1 VSGMA
6 AMRKSIFILL
16 GGFAL
21 FLVLILPFY
30 LFGELY
36 GASEFLSKFSF
47 LDFILG
53 REWSLPEQRYG
64 ALQAIYGTLITAGLA
79 LLIAAPISI
88 ASAVAMSEL
97 LPERVSDRLGVLIDT
112 IAAIPSVVVGLWGV
126 LSLGP
131 FLSNT
136 LYRFLVENLG
146 FLPIFQATMLTAY
159 NKLTAA
165 LVLGYM
171 IMPFAVSVIKENLRL
186 VPMEIKEAAYALG
199 FTRWEVVR
207 ITLSYVKPGIFAAL
221 MLALGRA
228 VAEAVAVSMV
238 IGNTCSFSVSLLEP
252 ACTLTTLIIN
262 NFAEATGTEAAALIG
277 LGLVLFAISTS
288 IVLVSRLVY
297 SKLLGGY
304 MR

>member
-1 VSGMA
+1 MVKV
-6 AMRKSIFILL
+6 RKTIFIFL
-16 GGFAL
+16 GSFVL
-21 FLVLILPFY
+21 FLILILPFY
-30 LFGELY
+30 FFGELY
-36 GASEFLSKFSF
+36 GASEFFSKFSF

-53 REWSLPEQRYG
+53 REWSLPEQKYG
-64 ALQAIYGTLITAGLA
+64 ALQAIYGTLLTAGLA
-79 LLIAAPISI
+79 LLITTPVSI
-88 ASAVAMSEL
+88 AAAVAMSEL
-97 LPERVSDRLGVLIDT
+97 LPEWLSERLGMIIDM

-136 LYRFLVENLG
+136 LYKFLVENLG
-146 FLPIFQATMLTAY
+146 FLPIFQARTLTAY

-165 LVLGYM
+165 LVLSYM
-171 IMPFAVSVIKENLRL
+171 ITPFAVSVIKENLRL

-199 FTRWEVVR
+199 LTKWEVIR
-207 ITLSYVKPGIFAAL
+207 IALSYIKPGIFAAL

-228 VAEAVAVSMV
+228 IAEAVAISMV
-238 IGNTCSFSVSLLEP
+238 IGNTCSFSISLLEP

-277 LGLVLFAISTS
+277 LGLVLFLISIST
-288 IVLVSRLVY
+288 VLASRLIY

>member
-1 VSGMA
+1 MA
-6 AMRKSIFILL
+6 AIIRKSIFIFL
-16 GGFAL
+16 GSFAL

-30 LFGELY
+30 FFGELY
-36 GASEFLSKFSF
+36 GASEFFSKFSF

-53 REWSLPEQRYG
+53 HEWSLPEQKYG

-79 LLIAAPISI
+79 LLITTPVSI
-88 ASAVAMSEL
+88 AAAVAMSEL
-97 LPERVSDRLGVLIDT
+97 LPEWLSERLGIIVDM
-112 IAAIPSVVVGLWGV
+112 IAAIPSVVVGLWGI

-131 FLSNT
+131 FLSDT
-136 LYRFLVENLG
+136 LYKFLMENLG
-146 FLPIFQATMLTAY
+146 FLPIFQTTTLTAY

-165 LVLGYM
+165 LILGYM

-186 VPMEIKEAAYALG
+186 VPLEIKEAAYALG
-199 FTRWEVVR
+199 FTKWEVIR
-207 ITLSYVKPGIFAAL
+207 IMLSYIKPGIFAAL

-238 IGNTCSFSVSLLEP
+238 IGNTCNFSISLLEP

-277 LGLVLFAISTS
+277 LGLVLFIISIS
-288 IVLVSRLVY
+288 LVLISRLIY
-297 SKLLGGY
+297 SKVFGGY

>member
-1 VSGMA
+1 MLRI
-6 AMRKSIFILL
+6 RKTIFIFL
-16 GGFAL
+16 GSFAL
-21 FLVLILPFY
+21 FLALILPFY

-36 GASEFLSKFSF
+36 GTSEFFSKFSF

-53 REWSLPEQRYG
+53 QDWSLAEQKHG
-64 ALQAIYGTLITAGLA
+64 ALPAIYGTLITAGLA
-79 LLIAAPISI
+79 LLITTPVSI
-88 ASAVAMSEL
+88 AAAVAMVEL
-97 LPERVSDRLGVLIDT
+97 LPEGISERLGAVIDM
-112 IAAIPSVVVGLWGV
+112 IAAIPSVVVGFWGMT
-126 LSLGP
+126 SLGP
-131 FLSNT
+131 FLSTT
-136 LYRFLVENLG
+136 LYKFLVENLG
-146 FLPIFQATMLTAY
+146 FLPIFQTTTLTAY

-165 LVLGYM
+165 LMLGYM

-199 FTRWEVVR
+199 LTKWEVIR
-207 ITLSYVKPGIFAAL
+207 IMLSYIKPGIFAAL

-238 IGNTCSFSVSLLEP
+238 IGNTCSFSLSFLEP

-262 NFAEATGTEAAALIG
+262 NFAEATGIEAAALIG
-277 LGLVLFAISTS
+277 LGLVLFMISVS
-288 IVLVSRLVY
+288 LVLMSRLIY

>member
-1 VSGMA
+1 MVKV
-6 AMRKSIFILL
+6 RKTIFIFL
-16 GGFAL
+16 GSFAL
-21 FLVLILPFY
+21 FLILILPFY
-30 LFGELY
+30 FFGELY
-36 GASEFLSKFSF
+36 GASEFFSKFSF

-53 REWSLPEQRYG
+53 REWSLPEQKYG
-64 ALQAIYGTLITAGLA
+64 ALQAIYGTLLTAGLA
-79 LLIAAPISI
+79 LLITTPVSI
-88 ASAVAMSEL
+88 AAAVAMSEL
-97 LPERVSDRLGVLIDT
+97 LPEWLSERLGMIIDM

-136 LYRFLVENLG
+136 LYKFLVENLG
-146 FLPIFQATMLTAY
+146 FLPIFQARTLTAY

-165 LVLGYM
+165 LVLSYM
-171 IMPFAVSVIKENLRL
+171 ITPFAVSVIKENLRL

-199 FTRWEVVR
+199 LTKWEVIR
-207 ITLSYVKPGIFAAL
+207 IALSYIKPGIFAAL

-228 VAEAVAVSMV
+228 IAEAVAISMV
-238 IGNTCSFSVSLLEP
+238 IGNTCSFSISLLEP

-277 LGLVLFAISTS
+277 LGLVLFLISIST
-288 IVLVSRLVY
+288 VLASRLIY

>member
-1 VSGMA
+1 MVA
-6 AMRKSIFILL
+6 VRKSVFIFL
-16 GGFAL
+16 GSFAL
-21 FLVLILPFY
+21 FLILILPFY
-30 LFGELY
+30 FFGELY
-36 GASEFLSKFSF
+36 GASEFFSKFSF

-53 REWSLPEQRYG
+53 REWSLPEQKYG
-64 ALQAIYGTLITAGLA
+64 ALQAIYGTLLTAGFA
-79 LLIAAPISI
+79 LLITTPVSI
-88 ASAVAMSEL
+88 AAAVAMSEL
-97 LPERVSDRLGVLIDT
+97 LPEWLSERLGMIIDM

-136 LYRFLVENLG
+136 LYKFLVENLG
-146 FLPIFQATMLTAY
+146 FLPIFQAGTLTAY
-159 NKLTAA
+159 NKLTAV
-165 LVLGYM
+165 LVLSYM
-171 IMPFAVSVIKENLRL
+171 ITPFAVSVIKENLRL

-199 FTRWEVVR
+199 LTKWEVIR
-207 ITLSYVKPGIFAAL
+207 ITLSYIKPGIFAAL

-228 VAEAVAVSMV
+228 IAEAVAVSMV
-238 IGNTCSFSVSLLEP
+238 IGNTCSFSISLLEP

-277 LGLVLFAISTS
+277 LGLVLFLISIS
-288 IVLVSRLVY
+288 AVLASRLIY

>member
-1 VSGMA
+1 MVA
-6 AMRKSIFILL
+6 VRKSVFIFL
-16 GGFAL
+16 GSFAL
-21 FLVLILPFY
+21 FLILILPFY
-30 LFGELY
+30 FFGELY
-36 GASEFLSKFSF
+36 GASEFFSKFSF

-53 REWSLPEQRYG
+53 REWSLPEQKYG
-64 ALQAIYGTLITAGLA
+64 ALQAIYGTLLTAGLA
-79 LLIAAPISI
+79 LLITTPVSI
-88 ASAVAMSEL
+88 AAAVAMSEL
-97 LPERVSDRLGVLIDT
+97 LPEWLSERLGMIIDM

-136 LYRFLVENLG
+136 LYKFLVENLG
-146 FLPIFQATMLTAY
+146 FLPIFQAGTLTAY
-159 NKLTAA
+159 NKLTAV
-165 LVLGYM
+165 LVLSYM
-171 IMPFAVSVIKENLRL
+171 ITPFAVSVIKENLRL

-199 FTRWEVVR
+199 LTKWEVIR
-207 ITLSYVKPGIFAAL
+207 ITLSYIKPGIFAAL

-228 VAEAVAVSMV
+228 IAEAVAVSMV
-238 IGNTCSFSVSLLEP
+238 IGNTCSFSISLLEP

-277 LGLVLFAISTS
+277 LGLVLFLISIS
-288 IVLVSRLVY
+288 AVLASRLIY

>member
-1 VSGMA
+1 MA
-6 AMRKSIFILL
+6 VVRKSIFIFL
-16 GGFAL
+16 GSFAL

-30 LFGELY
+30 FFGELY
-36 GASEFLSKFSF
+36 GASEFFSKFSF

-53 REWSLPEQRYG
+53 QEWSLPEQKYG
-64 ALQAIYGTLITAGLA
+64 ALQAVYGTLMTAGLA
-79 LLIAAPISI
+79 LLITTPISI
-88 ASAVAMSEL
+88 AAAVAMSEL
-97 LPERVSDRLGVLIDT
+97 LPEWLSERLGIIVDM
-112 IAAIPSVVVGLWGV
+112 IAAIPSVVIGLWGV

-146 FLPIFQATMLTAY
+146 FLPIFQAKTLTAY

-165 LVLGYM
+165 LMLGYM

-199 FTRWEVVR
+199 LTKWEVVR
-207 ITLSYVKPGIFAAL
+207 ITLSYIKPGIFAAL

-262 NFAEATGTEAAALIG
+262 NFAEATGTEGAALIG
-277 LGLVLFAISTS
+277 LGLVLFVISIS
-288 IVLVSRLVY
+288 IVLVSRLIY
-297 SKLLGGY
+297 NKFFGGY